1 MTSLGTPWI
10 PRTASPARSVDSAPS
25 PVGGG
30 AELRPPPEQHCGESV
45 GERTARLSQ
54 LRNCRP
60 AGQRAQRSTAHH
72 RTGPEKPNAGPSPN
86 GARSEARGV
95 PSQIPGRNGVVQ
107 SVLLRSDPKLPC
119 GWWWRVNCGRR
130 PSRSAI
136 DTAPATVA
144 TMRRSERSRKPR
156 ADPPHG
162 RKSRPA
168 TGLTRHAA
176 GAKTR
181 ERPDP
186 AQLRATAGPAR
197 PWAQAARPAT
207 GWTRHSGQQGPGLA
221 AHSRQPRPETG
232 LTRHTAQGH
241 DGDWFDPAH
250 NREP

>member
-1 MTSLGTPWI
+1 M
-10 PRTASPARSVDSAPS
+10 ARAWANGPLDSANYATAAQQGNGLNAARPTT
-25 PVGGG
+25 
-30 AELRPPPEQHCGESV
+30 ELGRRSQM
-45 GERTARLSQ
+45 RDRAR
-54 LRNCRP
+54 
-60 AGQRAQRSTAHH
+60 
-72 RTGPEKPNAGPSPN
+72 N
-86 GARSEARGV
+86 GARPEARGV